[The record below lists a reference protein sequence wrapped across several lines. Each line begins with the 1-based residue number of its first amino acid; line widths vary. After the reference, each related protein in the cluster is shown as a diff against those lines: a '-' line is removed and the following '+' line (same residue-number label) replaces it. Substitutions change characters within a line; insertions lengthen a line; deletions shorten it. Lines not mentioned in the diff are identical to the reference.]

1 MSMLE
6 ITIFGNHSS
15 MGRNLMEIPPASR
28 NMQMSNPEDT
38 SALLVSSQD
47 NLDSRLRDLLD

>member
-28 NMQMSNPEDT
+28 NMQMSNPEDA
-38 SALLVSSQD
+38 SALLSAVRTIST
-47 NLDSRLRDLLD
+47 LLRYLLD

>member
-38 SALLVSSQD
+38 SALLSAVRTVSTLGSGTF
-47 NLDSRLRDLLD
+47 